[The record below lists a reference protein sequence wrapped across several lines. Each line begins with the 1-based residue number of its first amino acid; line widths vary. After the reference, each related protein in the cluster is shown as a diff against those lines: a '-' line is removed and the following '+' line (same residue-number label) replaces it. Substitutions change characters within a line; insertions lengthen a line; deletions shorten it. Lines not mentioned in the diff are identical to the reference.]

1 MLAVELRAPGPLVF
15 WLAAGCTLH
24 AARRTLGALPLQ
36 WLGCAGDP
44 SARRY
49 TVKVRRRGRG
59 QLTML

>member
-15 WLAAGCTLH
+15 WLAAGC
-24 AARRTLGALPLQ
+24 ALRALQ